1 MTAGWLLITKRAAQ
15 QLSWERLGLKWV
27 SNLQKM
33 LLVLDRR
40 SEWVQNIL
48 HSLKHLQNNKKINL
62 LYQADLSTSNRLNP
76 GLSSLM
82 ISLKQN
88 IYLLLIMSPPPTRAW
103 WWRAQ
108 LTQALES
115 WTSAECID
123 FRWSTQG
130 HYSQVPPHNHLHL
143 EGTSR
148 TLCFGMI

>member
-1 MTAGWLLITKRAAQ
+1 MTAGWLLITRRGAQ
-15 QLSWERLGLKWV
+15 QLSWERLELKWV
-27 SNLQKM
+27 ANLQKM
-33 LLVLDRR
+33 LLIFGGR
-40 SEWVQNIL
+40 SELVQNIL
-48 HSLKHLQNNKKINL
+48 ESLKYLQINKKNNL
-62 LYQADLSTSNRLNP
+62 LYQADPSTSNRLNP

-88 IYLLLIMSPPPTRAW
+88 IYLLLIMSPPPIRAW

-143 EGTSR
+143 KGTSW